1 MSYNSIQFNL
11 VLHFLKKSKSLYPS
25 EHAPSPKKHHEATK
39 KIQTCTYG
47 TTCFVEWPVAMEI
60 CNWFSNGT
68 MDVLLC
74 TQFVFMNVCSHVD
87 ARMCN
92 RL

>member
-1 MSYNSIQFNL
+1 MKRA
-11 VLHFLKKSKSLYPS
+11 KKSGPYV
-25 EHAPSPKKHHEATK
+25 
-39 KIQTCTYG
+39 QV

-60 CNWFSNGT
+60 CNWFSYGT

-74 TQFVFMNVCSHVD
+74 TQFVFMNFRSHVD